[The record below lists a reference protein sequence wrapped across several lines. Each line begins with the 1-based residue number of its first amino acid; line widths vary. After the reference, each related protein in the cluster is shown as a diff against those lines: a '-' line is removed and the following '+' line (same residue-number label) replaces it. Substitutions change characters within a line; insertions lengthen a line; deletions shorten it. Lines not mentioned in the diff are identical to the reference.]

1 MASMSETRARITGIG
16 KAVPKK
22 VLTNEDFEEF
32 LDTTDEWIVKRT
44 GMKKRHV
51 VGEGESTATLAV
63 AAAREALE
71 KTGSTADQLDLIICT
86 TITPEMQCPS
96 TACFVHDALGCGDI
110 PAFDIAAAC
119 SGFVYGISVADQF
132 IRSGTY
138 KKVLVIGADAMS
150 RTADYTD
157 RGTCILFGDGA
168 GAAILEP
175 AEPGKG
181 VKHISLH
188 ADGTGWDLIHM
199 PAGGSRTPASHETV
213 EQRQH
218 YTQMRGREVYKFAVE
233 KMQWLMGNC
242 MESLGLT
249 AEDIDLVVPHQ
260 VNMRIINSAAQRFGF
275 PREKL
280 FVNIEE
286 YGNTSAASIPIALSE
301 AMDEGKIQEGSTV
314 MLVAFGAGLT
324 WGGAIL
330 QF

>member
-1 MASMSETRARITGIG
+1 MSELRARITGIG
-16 KAVPKK
+16 IAVPKK
-22 VLTNEDFEEF
+22 VLTNQDFEKF

-44 GMKKRHV
+44 GMKARHV
-51 VGEGESTATLAV
+51 VGEGESTATLAI
-63 AAAREALE
+63 AAARQVLE
-71 KTGSTADQLDLIICT
+71 KTGTSADELDLILVT

-119 SGFVYGISVADQF
+119 SGFVYGLSVADQF
-132 IRSGTY
+132 IRTGTY
-138 KKVLVIGADAMS
+138 KKILLIGADAMS

-175 AEPGKG
+175 VAGDKG
-181 VKHISLH
+181 IQHISIH
-188 ADGTGWDLIHM
+188 ADGKGWDLIHM

-213 EQRQH
+213 DQRLH

-242 MESLGLT
+242 MESCGMT

-260 VNMRIINSAAQRFGF
+260 VNMRIIDSAAKRFDF

-286 YGNTSAASIPIALSE
+286 YGNTSAASVPIALAE
-301 AMDEGKIQEGSTV
+301 AMDAGKIQDGTTV

-330 QF
+330 KF